1 MAKRPQ
7 HNSDRGSARARPG
20 GSPRAPRPE
29 STSSQST
36 ASDVPAGRATQA
48 RDSSRRDA
56 AERNGRSTQNGDGG
70 AAARGSAEPR
80 GGGDGAEPSGFTA
93 WAAGLIVVAGAGA
106 AIFGWSA
113 GCKHEPPPGAVTTT
127 ATPPAPTPIV
137 QAPLALDAGAA
148 EAPAPSTTD
157 SKPYDGPL
165 IGSMVSQAPIYI
177 GMEAYRDKRVGY
189 IRQGGKAAVDPTP
202 IKAGNCEAGWY
213 HLLGGGYVCGKFATL
228 DLNHPLVRLGI
239 APPNFDDVLPYRYAW
254 NLTMGTPL
262 YKSVPSRED
271 MLQYEPYLRAAQ
283 AKRKGR
289 PAEAEN
295 AALVTDNPYGP
306 DPALAG
312 SAAAGAEG
320 VPLLSDRRPWW
331 LVDADGKPDIKLSDL
346 TEGADAVVA
355 KRMFKGFYVAIDRQ
369 FNWNNRNWYK
379 TTAALVAPAD
389 RLAIREPPTLKGLEL
404 TGGESVQPAAFILST
419 KAWKYE
425 VDPEKKSARPIAQ
438 IDRFTGAE
446 LTGRIVPIGNTTFR
460 ETKDGWWMRT
470 LDGTYTDPG
479 APPPG
484 LAAGEKWIDVNLA
497 RQTLVAFE
505 GDRPVYAT
513 LISSGRKGRD
523 PSDKLHDHT
532 TVQGSFR
539 IREKHVSITMD
550 GDGPAPGDMPYSI
563 EDVPYVMYFE
573 GSYALHGAFWHS
585 NFGREQSHGCVNL
598 APLDA
603 KRLFFWAEPVLP
615 QGWHGA
621 IASKDRLGTRVVVHE

>member
-1 MAKRPQ
+1 M
-7 HNSDRGSARARPG
+7 NRADDGRNDEPG
-20 GSPRAPRPE
+20 
-29 STSSQST
+29 
-36 ASDVPAGRATQA
+36 
-48 RDSSRRDA
+48 
-56 AERNGRSTQNGDGG
+56 
-70 AAARGSAEPR
+70 
-80 GGGDGAEPSGFTA
+80 GFTA
-93 WAAGLIVVAGAGA
+93 WAAGFIVIAGAGA
-106 AIFGWSA
+106 VIFGWSS
-113 GCKHEPPPGAVTTT
+113 GCKHEPPPGATTT
-127 ATPPAPTPIV
+127 SPPPPVPTAIAPSLATP
-137 QAPLALDAGAA
+137 DAAA
-148 EAPAPSTTD
+148 APATTAAAPD
-157 SKPYDGPL
+157 PSKPYDGPL

-177 GMEAYRDKRVGY
+177 GMEAYRDKRIGY
-189 IRQGGKAAVDPTP
+189 LRQGGKTAVDPTP
-202 IKAGNCEAGWY
+202 IKSGNCEAGWY

-239 APPNFDDVLPYRYAW
+239 AAPNFDDVLPYRYAS

-283 AKRKGR
+283 PRRKAA
-289 PAEAEN
+289 PSQAET
-295 AALVTDNPYGP
+295 AALMSDNPYGP
-306 DPALAG
+306 DPALAA
-312 SAAAGAEG
+312 SAAPAG
-320 VPLLSDRRPWW
+320 SDGFIPGFSNSRPWW

-369 FNWNNRNWYK
+369 FNWNSRNWYK
-379 TTAALVAPAD
+379 TTNALVAPAD
-389 RLAIREPPTLKGLEL
+389 RLMIREPPTFKGLEL
-404 TGGESVQPAAFILST
+404 TGTEAVQPAAFILST

-425 VDPEKKSARPIAQ
+425 VDPEKRSARPIAQ
-438 IDRFTGAE
+438 IDRFTGAA
-446 LTGRIVPIGNTTFR
+446 LTGRTVPIGNTVFR

-479 APPPG
+479 APPAG
-484 LAAGEKWIDVNLA
+484 LGQGEKWIDVNLA

-513 LISSGRKGRD
+513 LVSSGRKGRD

-573 GSYALHGAFWHS
+573 GSYALHAAFWHS
-585 NFGREQSHGCVNL
+585 NIGREQSHGCVNL
-598 APLDA
+598 APRAA
-603 KRLFFWAEPVLP
+603 KRLFFWTEPALP
-615 QGWHGA
+615 QGWHGS
-621 IASKDRLGTRVVVHE
+621 IASKDRPGTRVVVHE